1 MFVLYDIVSSND
13 IISSNEYLNDK
24 LKRPPADWLNP
35 TSGSLLLQK
44 QKTRY
49 HSGSGDI
56 HFNITSS
63 FVVFIYLIVIVGGWW
78 KKPG

>member
-1 MFVLYDIVSSND
+1 M
-13 IISSNEYLNDK
+13 NEYLNDK

-49 HSGSGDI
+49 HSGSGDA
-56 HFNITSS
+56 HLFLL
-63 FVVFIYLIVIVGGWW
+63 FFI
-78 KKPG
+78 